1 MALIKRLT
9 KNAPLTAA
17 EMDNNLDYLQSQIQA
32 GSSGTSGV
40 SGTSGTSGGTGSSGV
55 AGSNGTSGTSG
66 ISGTNGAAGDRFT
79 STSSSPH
86 DISLGSKTFTIGTGL
101 QWTPGQQTIISYDAN
116 NVLNA
121 TVISYNSGTGAFVVN
136 VTSIVGSTTGIT
148 LWNINTAG
156 ATGQAG
162 SSGTSGVSGSSGISG
177 TNGSGGINGTNGT
190 DGVDGTN
197 GTDGVDGTNG
207 SAGSSGVSGTNGS
220 AGTSGVSGTNGVSTD
235 ITALN
240 TYTGSNDSVRNR
252 ILQTTASLNTYTG
265 SNDSVRNRILQT
277 TASLNTFTG
286 SLRGEINGLEAYTAS
301 LKNSTIISGAA
312 QITALGFGSGGGG
325 IFAQT
330 GSYYATTNNLQV
342 TGSFSASLASGYMW
356 VGGPNGTRIIP
367 TSSLTAGALTL
378 NGFTLGGVV
387 TFNVPSSTVNSN
399 LLFDGSL
406 LTINGRVSASNSIT
420 TSLSEGYAL
429 VGGAGNVTTLVATSS
444 FGAGIFTQI
453 GATNTYRTQNN
464 VQITGSL
471 SASLASGY
479 AWVGGA
485 GDVTRLVPTSS
496 FGASLSV
503 RNYNG
508 ASFGAFNAQN
518 VTTLAFSGS
527 AILINDLGGGVA
539 RVEVT
544 ATGGGGVAGTSG
556 TSGLNGSSGTSGV
569 NGTSGANGFGSSGTS
584 GTSGVSGTNGALGL
598 PGASGTSG
606 SSGTSGVSGENGLPG
621 APGSGGT
628 SGTSGISGAAGVGSS
643 GTSGING
650 TNGTDGTN
658 GINGSAGTSGTS
670 GVSGTNGVLLLSGT
684 TNDGILTYNNAL
696 ASGVVESS
704 MTYDSTGRVL
714 EISGSADMHTLARI
728 RPTTWSGTT
737 VPAYVTPL
745 TGMLMV
751 SASGGGG
758 ALMYYN
764 GATWTAIAA
773 GL

>member
-1 MALIKRLT
+1 MALTKRLT
-9 KNAPLTAA
+9 KGSPLTAA
-17 EMDNNLDYLQSQIQA
+17 EMDNNLDFLQASIAA
-32 GSSGTSGV
+32 GTSGTSGV

-55 AGSNGTSGTSG
+55 AGTNGTSGTSG
-66 ISGTNGAAGDRFT
+66 TSGTNGAPGDRFT
-79 STSSSPH
+79 STSTDTH
-86 DISLGSKTFTIGTGL
+86 DVTTGSKTFTIGVGL
-101 QWTPGQQTIISYDAN
+101 KWTPGQQTIISYDAS

-121 TVISYNSGTGAFVVN
+121 TVISYNSGTGLFVVN
-136 VTSIVGSTTGIT
+136 VTSVVGTATGIS

-162 SSGTSGVSGSSGISG
+162 SSGTSGINGTSGSSGISGTNGSGGING

-197 GTDGVDGTNG
+197 G
-207 SAGSSGVSGTNGS
+207 SAGTSGVSGTNGS

-235 ITALN
+235 ISALN

-277 TASLNTFTG
+277 TASLNTYTG
-286 SLRGEINGLEAYTAS
+286 SSIGIDNGLMAYTAS

-330 GSYYATTNNLQV
+330 GSYFATTNNLQV

-356 VGGPNGTRIIP
+356 VGGPNGTRVIP

-406 LTINGRVSASNSIT
+406 LTVTGRVSASNSIT

-444 FGAGIFTQI
+444 FGAGIFSQI
-453 GATNTYRTQNN
+453 GTTNTYRTQNN
-464 VQITGSL
+464 VQVTGSF

-508 ASFGAFNAQN
+508 AAFGAFNAQN

-527 AILINDLGGGVA
+527 AITINDLGGGVA

-544 ATGGGGVAGTSG
+544 ATAGGGAAGTSG
-556 TSGLNGSSGTSGV
+556 TSGLNGTSGTSGV

-621 APGSGGT
+621 APGTNGT
-628 SGTSGISGAAGVGSS
+628 SGLNGAAGVGSS
-643 GTSGING
+643 GTSGLDGSSGSNGQNGSNGSSG
-650 TNGTDGTN
+650 TN
-658 GINGSAGTSGTS
+658 GTSGTS
-670 GVSGTNGVLLLSGT
+670 GTSGALLLSGT
-684 TNDGILTYNNAL
+684 TNDGIITYNSAL
-696 ASGVVESS
+696 TQGEVESAL
-704 MTYDSTGRVL
+704 TFDGARTLTV
-714 EISGSADMHTLARI
+714 SGSMDVYSAARI
-728 RPTTWSGTT
+728 RTTTFNGVSAPGTI
-737 VPAYVTPL
+737 TPL
-745 TGMLMV
+745 VGTLAV
-751 SASGGGG
+751 SASGAGG
-758 ALMYYN
+758 ALVFYN
-764 GATWTAIAA
+764 GSNWIVVAA
-773 GL
+773 AP